1 MTVQTEKL
9 ENGFRIVTEHMPG
22 LQSASV
28 GVWVDAGGRHERLE
42 QNGIAHFLEHMAF
55 KGTSK
60 RSALD
65 IAEAIED
72 VGGYTMLTHQEVTAY
87 YLRLLKENIPLAI
100 DILADILKN
109 SIFDKK
115 EIEVERN
122 VILQEI
128 GQSLDT
134 PDDIILIG
142 CRKQYPDQP
151 MGRTILGPAE
161 KVRKFDR
168 RDLSDF
174 VSENY
179 SPDRLILAAAGGVKH
194 EEIVSLAKEQFGSLK
209 SSKIKYSTDPINFE
223 GGEFR
228 REKELEQAHMA
239 LAFDGPSYVDDEIYA
254 AQIYSVALGG
264 GMSSRLFQEIREKR
278 GLCYS
283 IFAQSVAYRDG
294 GSTLIYAG
302 TSEERL
308 KELSELTFDELKRA
322 ADNFS
327 QSELDR
333 ARAQMKAGLLMGLE
347 SASSRAERLARM
359 ISIWDRV
366 PTLEETVKKIDA
378 INLNDMRSYAEKI
391 AVSSKTAMALYG
403 PVRFGARS

>member
-1 MTVQTEKL
+1 M
-9 ENGFRIVTEHMPG
+9 
-22 LQSASV
+22 
-28 GVWVDAGGRHERLE
+28 
-42 QNGIAHFLEHMAF
+42 
-55 KGTSK
+55 
-60 RSALD
+60 
-65 IAEAIED
+65 
-72 VGGYTMLTHQEVTAY
+72 
-87 YLRLLKENIPLAI
+87 
-100 DILADILKN
+100 KN
-109 SIFDKK
+109 SIFDKR

-134 PDDIILIG
+134 PDDIIFDWL
-142 CRKQYPDQP
+142 QETAYPDQP

-161 KVRKFDR
+161 KVQRFNKTE
-168 RDLSDF
+168 LSDF

-179 SPDRLILAAAGGVKH
+179 SPDRLILAAAGGVDH
-194 EEIVSLAKEQFGSLK
+194 EEIVSLAKENFGNLK
-209 SSKIKYSTDPINFE
+209 SNQKKYPNDPTNFL

-228 REKELEQAHMA
+228 REKKLEQAHMA
-239 LAFDGPSYVDDEIYA
+239 LAFDGPSYVEDEIYA

-302 TSEERL
+302 TSEDKV

-322 ADNFS
+322 ADSFS

-359 ISIWDRV
+359 ISIWDRI
-366 PTLEETVKKIDA
+366 PSLEETVQKIDA
-378 INLNDMRSYAEKI
+378 ISLTDMRSYAEKI
-391 AVSSKTAMALYG
+391 AVSSKSAIALYG
-403 PVRFGARS
+403 PVGLAPDLSELEKRRVA

>member
-1 MTVQTEKL
+1 M
-9 ENGFRIVTEHMPG
+9 
-22 LQSASV
+22 
-28 GVWVDAGGRHERLE
+28 
-42 QNGIAHFLEHMAF
+42 
-55 KGTSK
+55 
-60 RSALD
+60 
-65 IAEAIED
+65 
-72 VGGYTMLTHQEVTAY
+72 
-87 YLRLLKENIPLAI
+87 LKENIPLAI

-134 PDDIILIG
+134 PDDIIFDWL
-142 CRKQYPDQP
+142 QETAYPDQP

-209 SSKIKYSTDPINFE
+209 SSKIKYSTNPINFE

-403 PVRFGARS
+403 PVGLAPDLSELEIRRAA